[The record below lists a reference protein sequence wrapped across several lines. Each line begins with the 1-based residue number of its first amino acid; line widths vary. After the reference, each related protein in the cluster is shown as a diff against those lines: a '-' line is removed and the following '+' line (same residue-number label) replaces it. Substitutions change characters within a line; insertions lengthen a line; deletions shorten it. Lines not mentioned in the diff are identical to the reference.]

1 MNAEWDIALKMF
13 CNISKYQGVKVIGYS
28 QVEKYDSDFF
38 SQIKLEDTVDSNS
51 EKNDC
56 GYFWRRILTGFI
68 QSFGRTESAT
78 EVLVT
83 ININNKLK
91 QNLDFCHLPVYILD
105 SRKGINNWYQ
115 YQFSVHNMKYHTK
128 S

>member
-28 QVEKYDSDFF
+28 QVEKYDSDLF

-83 ININNKLK
+83 ININNKLY
-91 QNLDFCHLPVYILD
+91 FIYTSWIYTV
-105 SRKGINNWYQ
+105 W
-115 YQFSVHNMKYHTK
+115 
-128 S
+128 